1 VNTGLNAVSVA
12 VLGRR
17 LESITDEMGSVLTRT
32 TSSPLFQA
40 RDCGVGL
47 ADAAGRVLCQAEYM
61 PLMSYAWVYQLKA
74 LTEFFGDDI
83 HPGDCFTSSDVF
95 YGGNQAQDVAV
106 FTPIFV
112 DDRLRFWSIAK
123 GHVIDIGG
131 PVLSGYNPDATEV
144 WQETIRI
151 TPIKLH
157 DRGVLRAD
165 VWNFLLENTRVP
177 EIAGRDWQAMVGACE
192 IGRRRLSELV
202 ERYGEDE
209 LLEMIDALM
218 DSTEQRMRY
227 EIEAL
232 PDGVYQGEASWHWVS
247 ESSDE
252 TYIAHAEVTISGSDM
267 RVDFSGTDPQSR
279 WYLNGAYSTTFA
291 SAIATLFMLVDP
303 DIPHNDGALRGFT
316 LDVPEGTF
324 LNAAF
329 PAPTVLG
336 NFVCNDVVPEA
347 IMRALAPVTSR
358 VTAGWCRPYCHVVVG
373 VDPRTGAF
381 NVTEPLI
388 QNKGGAGATDGV
400 DGYST
405 IGILTGGGAYLFED
419 YESFEIQNPVFLLRH
434 EYETDSA
441 GPGHYRG
448 GLGLRL
454 EYLTNAQDARVV
466 TFGDGHT
473 VPYGLAGGGDA
484 PSSSIVVHDN
494 GQELVPV
501 TNGLLPVAPGARIVL
516 AATGGG
522 GYGDPRSRPLDL
534 VVRDVQNGVVSV
546 RAARQQYG
554 VVFRDGAGLE
564 VDMEASAPR

>member
-1 VNTGLNAVSVA
+1 
-12 VLGRR
+12 
-17 LESITDEMGSVLTRT
+17 MGSVLTRT

-47 ADAAGRVLCQAEYM
+47 ADADGRVLCQAEYM

-74 LTEFFGDDI
+74 LTNFFGDDI
-83 HPGDCFTSSDVF
+83 RPGDVFTSSDVF

-106 FTPIFV
+106 FAPVFV
-112 DDRLRFWSIAK
+112 DEKLCFWSVAK
-123 GHVIDIGG
+123 GHVLDIGG

-151 TPIKLH
+151 TPLKLY
-157 DRGVLRAD
+157 DRGVLRRD
-165 VWNFLLENTRVP
+165 VWTLLLENTRVP
-177 EIAGRDWQAMVGACE
+177 EIVGRDWQAMIGACE
-192 IGRRRLSELV
+192 IGRRRLLELV

-209 LLEMIDALM
+209 LVSLVDALL
-218 DSTEQRMRY
+218 DSTEQRMRA
-227 EIEAL
+227 EIDQLA
-232 PDGVYQGEASWHWVS
+232 DGAYHGEASWRWVS
-247 ESSDE
+247 TSADE
-252 TYIAHAEVTISGSDM
+252 TYTARAEITISDSDV
-267 RVDFSGTDPQSR
+267 RVDFSDSDAQAR

-291 SAIATLFMLVDP
+291 SAVATLFMLVDP
-303 DIPHNDGALRGFT
+303 DIPHNEGALRCFSLT
-316 LDVPEGTF
+316 VPSGTF

-347 IMRALAPVTSR
+347 MMRALAGVTPR

-373 VDPRTGAF
+373 VDPRSGAF

-388 QNKGGAGATDGV
+388 QNKGGAGATRGF

-419 YESFEIQNPVFLLRH
+419 YESFEIQNPVFLIRH

-441 GPGHYRG
+441 GAGEFRG

-454 EYLTNAQDARVV
+454 EYQTDARDASVV

-473 VPYGLAGGGDA
+473 VPYGLAGGLDA
-484 PSSSIVVHDN
+484 PSSSIIVQD
-494 GQELVPV
+494 GERMISPV
-501 TNGLLPVAPGARIVL
+501 ANGLLAVNPGARIALV
-516 AATGGG
+516 ATGGG
-522 GYGDPRSRPLDL
+522 GYGDARRRPFDL
-534 VVRDVQNGVVSV
+534 VTADVQNGVVSAEA
-546 RAARQQYG
+546 AARDYG
-554 VVFRDGAGLE
+554 VVFRDDSRRLD
-564 VDMEASAPR
+564 VDLTRSAAR